1 MKDGI
6 LSKTDIKEL
15 TNFLPLLYD
24 ENIELSKS
32 PKKGTTDLWG
42 GFYVYHPTVNTFF
55 ELASQEHWKDYQYVD
70 NFSDRMI
77 KPGEIEK
84 ASIYEIK
91 TIQSKTVRYSN
102 LGNSESITKLYAISD
117 SKQTMVIVNLAS
129 NSLGSTQTT
138 DQQTIKI
145 KIIGKITL
153 KI

>member
-77 KPGEIEK
+77 KPGEI
-84 ASIYEIK
+84 
-91 TIQSKTVRYSN
+91 
-102 LGNSESITKLYAISD
+102 
-117 SKQTMVIVNLAS
+117 
-129 NSLGSTQTT
+129 
-138 DQQTIKI
+138 
-145 KIIGKITL
+145 
-153 KI
+153 

>member
-91 TIQSKTVRYSN
+91 TILTWCVRKERFQEGHWISVIEDNVINRILKRLYEI
-102 LGNSESITKLYAISD
+102 LESEL
-117 SKQTMVIVNLAS
+117 
-129 NSLGSTQTT
+129 
-138 DQQTIKI
+138 IK
-145 KIIGKITL
+145 
-153 KI
+153 